1 MSLVNKNNILN
12 FPDNSLLS
20 GTPGIKINF
29 SGKNYFVP
37 VRPET
42 SFNTNGQVGNIAHI
56 SEQSIKSGTL
66 MVKLQAGDNV
76 FALPILNLDEPLLPV
91 EYCNY
96 LFSWGD
102 NSSGQLGLG
111 DTNDRYEPEK
121 IGSKTWQQVAAGYNH
136 TLAIDSEGFL
146 WGWGNNSSRQLGLG
160 ELVNYLTPQQ
170 VCSFAVKYI
179 ATGYDHSMLV
189 DTNGDLWGCGNNTS
203 GAVGISSPFV
213 YVDTWT
219 LVTEEKAAPFTQV
232 ACGNQS
238 TFAIDAQNILYCCGS
253 NSNGRLGM
261 PESVTRLFSITP
273 ADFGKCKTVV
283 CGDNRSF
290 AVDLDNVLYATGSN
304 QFYQLGLG
312 EDDSDFYGFA
322 SVDSELR
329 VQSIACT
336 NSASYII
343 DVNERLW
350 GCGLNSNGILG
361 KPPSQIFIYTFNL
374 ISTEKY
380 KKITAGHDFIAAI
393 SEREKI

>member
-146 WGWGNNSSRQLGLG
+146 WGWGNNSSGQ
-160 ELVNYLTPQQ
+160 
-170 VCSFAVKYI
+170 
-179 ATGYDHSMLV
+179 
-189 DTNGDLWGCGNNTS
+189 
-203 GAVGISSPFV
+203 
-213 YVDTWT
+213 
-219 LVTEEKAAPFTQV
+219 
-232 ACGNQS
+232 
-238 TFAIDAQNILYCCGS
+238 
-253 NSNGRLGM
+253 
-261 PESVTRLFSITP
+261 
-273 ADFGKCKTVV
+273 
-283 CGDNRSF
+283 
-290 AVDLDNVLYATGSN
+290 
-304 QFYQLGLG
+304 
-312 EDDSDFYGFA
+312 
-322 SVDSELR
+322 
-329 VQSIACT
+329 
-336 NSASYII
+336 
-343 DVNERLW
+343 
-350 GCGLNSNGILG
+350 
-361 KPPSQIFIYTFNL
+361 
-374 ISTEKY
+374 
-380 KKITAGHDFIAAI
+380 
-393 SEREKI
+393 